1 MNTKTVCEKLSVTP
15 KMLRVYEEHGLIKP
29 KRLENNY
36 RDYSVENLVQI
47 ETIAILRRLGF
58 SVNEIKSIL
67 AFDRTNNEYLDMFYT
82 RPLSPR

>member
-1 MNTKTVCEKLSVTP
+1 MTP
-15 KMLRVYEEHGLIKP
+15 KMLRVYEEQGLIKP

-67 AFDRTNNEYLDMFYT
+67 AFDRTNNEYLDMF
-82 RPLSPR
+82 

>member
-47 ETIAILRRLGF
+47 EDHRYSEEARVFR
-58 SVNEIKSIL
+58 K
-67 AFDRTNNEYLDMFYT
+67 
-82 RPLSPR
+82 

>member
-47 ETIAILRRLGF
+47 ET
-58 SVNEIKSIL
+58 
-67 AFDRTNNEYLDMFYT
+67 
-82 RPLSPR
+82 LSLIHI